1 MYRHGE
7 GEGRV
12 GHYKE
17 PEPNIDPGGAL
28 SCIMSH
34 PRGTKS
40 KLMRTCR
47 ESTKIHVLCNTTV
60 TSHSVS
66 VDNFRDC
73 A

>member
-1 MYRHGE
+1 
-7 GEGRV
+7 V
-12 GHYKE
+12 GHYKD

-28 SCIMSH
+28 SSIMSH

-40 KLMRTCR
+40 KLMERASR
-47 ESTKIHVLCNTTV
+47 QEGKVLRYMLCNTTV

>member
-40 KLMRTCR
+40 KLMERAG
-47 ESTKIHVLCNTTV
+47 KVLRYMCCV
-60 TSHSVS
+60 TPP
-66 VDNFRDC
+66 
-73 A
+73 